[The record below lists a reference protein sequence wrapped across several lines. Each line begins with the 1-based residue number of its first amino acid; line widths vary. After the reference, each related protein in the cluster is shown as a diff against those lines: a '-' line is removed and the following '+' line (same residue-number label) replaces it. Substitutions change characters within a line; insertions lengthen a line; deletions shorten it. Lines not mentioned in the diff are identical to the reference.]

1 MFSNYCFDIY
11 EKVNEVSLSWE
22 QVIEMS
28 KSDLCTIGAHSVSH
42 PVYNLLTKENIG
54 KPVAIV
60 IAKQIVSIPTVN
72 SEIIGGK
79 ASISGDFSEKEI
91 DKMIEILREK

>member
-1 MFSNYCFDIY
+1 M
-11 EKVNEVSLSWE
+11 
-22 QVIEMS
+22 
-28 KSDLCTIGAHSVSH
+28 
-42 PVYNLLTKENIG
+42 
-54 KPVAIV
+54 AIV
-60 IAKQIVSIPTVN
+60 IAKQIVSIPIVN